1 MYFSKNKE
9 CLQQNAQQ
17 FSLVKKCIV
26 TEYFCQIFYLERS
39 WLLLSPRKR
48 NCGRQPKNFMKVNYY
63 QDATLP
69 ENRVDV
75 YYQER
80 DAEITE
86 LMKFLETAQVIV
98 GRKDQSIKRI
108 FLQEIY
114 YLEIVDRHCFA
125 YLDHEVFQIEYNLK
139 LFLEKYA
146 LCGFIQIGKSLVVNL
161 HKIDRIKPDLNM
173 RMHLMMENG
182 EELVL
187 NRAYRKNFMECLKN
201 AREGKR

>member
-1 MYFSKNKE
+1 
-9 CLQQNAQQ
+9 
-17 FSLVKKCIV
+17 
-26 TEYFCQIFYLERS
+26 
-39 WLLLSPRKR
+39 
-48 NCGRQPKNFMKVNYY
+48 MKVNYY
-63 QDATLP
+63 QDTTLP
-69 ENRVDV
+69 ENRVDI
-75 YYQER
+75 YYQEQ

-86 LMKFLETAQVIV
+86 LMKFLETEQIIV
-98 GRKDQSIKRI
+98 GRKDQNIKHI

-139 LFLEKYA
+139 LFLENYA
-146 LCGFIQIGKSLVVNL
+146 ACGFIQIGKSLVVNW

-187 NRAYRKNFMECLKN
+187 NRAYRKTFMECLKN
-201 AREGKR
+201 VGREKNETY